1 MNLSSTIQTDK
12 TLLKMQEHG
21 LFLLADHVLI
31 VPHSCP
37 IVSDAGTRFLSAYAW
52 IITRI
57 NLPSSYFSPFPP
69 NPFPD
74 SWQINTPIRLLCKIL
89 HSTAL
94 CCPLLLGWS
103 PGLPLGFQ
111 DSPSI
116 LGVSSGSFPASCQPS
131 VLTRRGL
138 ADCSHLP
145 YLFIL
150 CSVLIPEMSFLS
162 FWLASPALSW
172 GTSYSLVEILIV
184 GVCQICPLASK
195 ILLWAC

>member
-31 VPHSCP
+31 VPHICP
-37 IVSDAGTRFLSAYAW
+37 IVSDGTRFLSPYAW

-57 NLPSSYFSPFPP
+57 NLPSSCSSPFPP

-74 SWQINTPIRLLCKIL
+74 SWQINTPIRPVCKIL
-89 HSTAL
+89 HSTDL

-111 DSPSI
+111 DTP
-116 LGVSSGSFPASCQPS
+116 
-131 VLTRRGL
+131 
-138 ADCSHLP
+138 HL
-145 YLFIL
+145 
-150 CSVLIPEMSFLS
+150 
-162 FWLASPALSW
+162 
-172 GTSYSLVEILIV
+172 SLVFLQVPFLLLANSLFYPDGDSQTVVTYHISSFCVLCLFQKCPSCPFGQQAQSSLGALLIH
-184 GVCQICPLASK
+184 QLK
-195 ILLWAC
+195 F

>member
-37 IVSDAGTRFLSAYAW
+37 IVSDAGTRFLSPYAW

-57 NLPSSYFSPFPP
+57 NLPSSCSSPFPP

-94 CCPLLLGWS
+94 CCHLLLGWS

-131 VLTRRGL
+131 VLARRDSQTVVACHISSFCVL
-138 ADCSHLP
+138 C
-145 YLFIL
+145 LFQKCPSCPFGQQAQPSL
-150 CSVLIPEMSFLS
+150 GALLIHQLKF
-162 FWLASPALSW
+162 
-172 GTSYSLVEILIV
+172 
-184 GVCQICPLASK
+184 
-195 ILLWAC
+195 